1 MIERLQRIAT
11 FLARFRLVMFVLAG
25 FCTLILLLSVV
36 ENPWLQGDA
45 LLVPAIIVLCWAL
58 ILYSA
63 SELFLIVPDRAKNED
78 RFGRRLALW
87 LRRLL
92 LSFLGL
98 LTVLCVVA
106 MMILSA
112 QLLRAWL

>member
-11 FLARFRLVMFVLAG
+11 FLARFRLVMIALAG
-25 FCTLILLLSVV
+25 FSALILLLSVV

-45 LLVPAIIVLCWAL
+45 LLVPAIIALCWAL

-63 SELFLIVPDRAKNED
+63 SELFLIIPDRASNED
-78 RFGRRLALW
+78 RFGKRMALQVGRFA
-87 LRRLL
+87 LG
-92 LSFLGL
+92 FLGV
-98 LTVLCVVA
+98 LTVLCVGA
-106 MMILSA
+106 MMILSY